1 MPRFGERVLNV
12 MVTWVGIN
20 EHGNRVT
27 DLRQL
32 EFDSEEKLLEWI
44 ESAPVTQT
52 AIDPGPDVRIELPP
66 KKF

>member
-1 MPRFGERVLNV
+1 MPRFGEKVLNV

-20 EHGNRVT
+20 EHNVRVT
-27 DLRQL
+27 DMRQL

-44 ESAPVTQT
+44 ESAPV
-52 AIDPGPDVRIELPP
+52 AHKPIDPGPDVRVEMPM